1 MVSVSLLLLY
11 LSFLFGVVVG
21 IKTKSCH
28 PVLAILVFSSAFVA
42 GAEYN
47 SSYIAIIS
55 WFALSALFSYL
66 FYLGYVHPRVK
77 HERDESVGDAIMG
90 YLLGLGILLI
100 LKLYG
105 AGWILSLL
113 VSYWVFYLM
122 LIIDHGKNRQ
132 AFYILKIPWVVFS
145 IGALIEE
152 FGLQKD
158 LVPFLVVYAVV
169 FILWLKFDLPRLW
182 RPPRIT

>member
-11 LSFLFGVVVG
+11 LSFLFGVIVG

-47 SSYIAIIS
+47 RSYIAVIS
-55 WFALSALFSYL
+55 WFVLSALFSYL
-66 FYLGYVHPRVK
+66 FYLEYVHPRVK
-77 HERDESVGDAIMG
+77 HERDESVGDVLMG

-100 LKLYG
+100 LKFYG

-113 VSYWVFYLM
+113 VSYWVFYLV
-122 LIIDHGKNRQ
+122 LIIGHGKIEKL
-132 AFYILKIPWVVFS
+132 FTFLKSRGLPS
-145 IGALIEE
+145 LSAL
-152 FGLQKD
+152 
-158 LVPFLVVYAVV
+158 
-169 FILWLKFDLPRLW
+169 
-182 RPPRIT
+182 